1 MLLAVNSTVPME
13 TPSVDI
19 YAPQD
24 GRQPQAMPRIRFHAN
39 AVNPYFG
46 ALLIPLPPNT
56 AEPTITAK
64 HLAGNMLEYTIQWP
78 SHTDTIRW
86 DGMSKPLF
94 TR

>member
-1 MLLAVNSTVPME
+1 MLLAVNAAVPMDM
-13 TPSVDI
+13 PSVDI

-56 AEPTITAK
+56 AEPKITAK
-64 HLAGNMLEYTIQWP
+64 HLAGNVLEYTVQWP

-86 DGMSKPLF
+86 DGTSKPQF